1 MDINSFLRRKGKK
14 WLLLDSLLIINMA
27 ILTLIML
34 IFHVYWGDIN
44 LIVSDYVNFDIN
56 LVFIIF
62 VVLLLPLMYG
72 AAILHV
78 HLRNIK
84 KNNAITPCILNK
96 VVPIALML
104 IYSIL
109 FVLLLYYLEQYS
121 RLIPQVIEFYSIFI
135 IIPLSFLL
143 ILGLFPL
150 IKSIPLWKNHLSHRM
165 LKIEMK
171 SKIILGLIITGY
183 LFALAVSLL
192 FIPSN
197 VIYGDLH
204 PKPNLIAHRGAS
216 HLAPEDTIIAG
227 ELAVEHGAVG
237 WEVDIQISVDGEL
250 FLLHDDTLTRTTNVE
265 DIFPNRKNDRAET
278 FTLSELRQLDAGS
291 WFADKD
297 PYGALAFGRISKE
310 DADIYRGMKIPTFE
324 EVLNFT
330 RNNDFYIDFD
340 TKLPSSSHLYS
351 DVYFETI
358 LNETLE
364 SGINLTKVMIFTSNV
379 EWIDLINQKNA
390 TDILL
395 GMDMNSNP
403 SFEEFERSEYNY
415 TLIKTGDEYSNELY
429 RSFYLHNIPVMVY
442 TIDSIERFSQLW
454 CLGTSFVMT
463 NEVHAFNI
471 LNAPIWYLSIE
482 SYIVLWS
489 IIYIATL
496 SSLLIIKF
504 VFLKKRKKENN
515 TSEEQESKPCS
526 ECFNKKNVLI

>member
-44 LIVSDYVNFDIN
+44 LIVSDYVSFDIN
-56 LVFIIF
+56 LVFMII
-62 VVLLLPLMYG
+62 VIVLLPLIYG
-72 AAILHV
+72 ATILHV

-84 KNNAITPCILNK
+84 KNNEIKPCILNK
-96 VVPIALML
+96 VIPIVLML

-109 FVLLLYYLEQYS
+109 FALLLYYLEQYS

-135 IIPLSFLL
+135 TLPLSLLL
-143 ILGLFPL
+143 ILGLYPL
-150 IKSIPLWKNHLSHRM
+150 LKSIPQWKNHLSNRI
-165 LKIEMK
+165 LNVEIK
-171 SKIILGLIITGY
+171 SKVILGLLITGY
-183 LFALAVSLL
+183 VFVFAAPLL

-197 VIYGDLH
+197 VIYGDLPH
-204 PKPNLIAHRGAS
+204 KPNIIAHRGAS
-216 HLAPEDTIIAG
+216 HLAPENTIIAG

-237 WEVDIQISVDGEL
+237 WEVDIQISVNGEL
-250 FLLHDDTLTRTTNVE
+250 FLLHDETLTRTTNVE
-265 DIFPNRKNDRAET
+265 DIFPNRKNDLAET
-278 FTLSELRQLDAGS
+278 FTLSELRQLDAGG

-297 PYGALAFGRISKE
+297 PYGALAFDHISKE
-310 DADIYRGMKIPTFE
+310 EGDNYRGIKIPTFE

-330 RNNDFYIDFD
+330 RDNDFFIDFD

-351 DVYFETI
+351 GVYFESI

-364 SGINLTKVMIFTSNV
+364 SGINLTKVMIFTSNA

-395 GMDMNSNP
+395 GMDMRSNP
-403 SFEEFERSEYNY
+403 SLEEFEMSEYNY
-415 TLIKTGDEYSNELY
+415 SIIKTGDEYSNELY
-429 RSFYLHNIPVMVY
+429 RSFYSNSIPVMVY

-463 NEVHAFNI
+463 NEVHTFNN
-471 LNAPIWYLSIE
+471 LKSPIWYLKIDI
-482 SYIVLWS
+482 YIVLWS
-489 IIYIATL
+489 IIYIAAL

-504 VFLKKRKKENN
+504 VLLKKRKE
-515 TSEEQESKPCS
+515 
-526 ECFNKKNVLI
+526 

>member
-1 MDINSFLRRKGKK
+1 MVKMDINSFLRRKGKK

-34 IFHVYWGDIN
+34 IFQVYWGDIN
-44 LIVSDYVNFDIN
+44 LIVSDYVGFEIN
-56 LVFIIF
+56 LVFIII
-62 VVLLLPLMYG
+62 VIVLLPLIYG
-72 AAILHV
+72 ATILHV

-84 KNNAITPCILNK
+84 KNNEIKPCILNK
-96 VVPIALML
+96 IFPIVLMF
-104 IYSIL
+104 IYSSL
-109 FVLLLYYLEQYS
+109 FALLLSSLEQYS
-121 RLIPQVIEFYSIFI
+121 RLIPQVIEFYSIFLT
-135 IIPLSFLL
+135 IPLSLLL
-143 ILGLFPL
+143 ILGLYPL
-150 IKSIPLWKNHLSHRM
+150 MKSIPQWKNHLSNRI
-165 LKIEMK
+165 LNEEIK
-171 SKIILGLIITGY
+171 SKVILGLLLTGY
-183 LFALAVSLL
+183 FFAFASPLL

-197 VIYGDLH
+197 VIFGGLP
-204 PKPNLIAHRGAS
+204 PKPNIIAHRGAS
-216 HLAPEDTIIAG
+216 HLAPENTIVAG

-237 WEVDIQISVDGEL
+237 WEVDIRISVDGEL

-310 DADIYRGMKIPTFE
+310 DGDNYRGIQIPMFE
-324 EVLNFT
+324 EILNFT
-330 RNNDFYIDFD
+330 RDNDFLIDLD

-364 SGINLTKVMIFTSNV
+364 SGINLTKVMIFTSNA
-379 EWIDLINQKNA
+379 EWIDLIKQKNA

-395 GMDMNSNP
+395 GMDMRSNP
-403 SFEEFERSEYNY
+403 SLEEFKMSEYNY
-415 TLIKTGDEYSNELY
+415 TIIKTGDEYSNELY
-429 RSFYLHNIPVMVY
+429 RSFYLNNIPVMVY

-463 NEVHAFNI
+463 NEVHTFND
-471 LNAPIWYLSIE
+471 LKNPIWYLNIE
-482 SYIVLWS
+482 IYIVLWS

-496 SSLLIIKF
+496 SSLLIVKF
-504 VFLKKRKKENN
+504 VLLKKRKE
-515 TSEEQESKPCS
+515 
-526 ECFNKKNVLI
+526 

>member
-14 WLLLDSLLIINMA
+14 WLVLDIALITNMSV
-27 ILTLIML
+27 LMLIML
-34 IFHVYWGDIN
+34 IFHIYWGDIN
-44 LIVSDYVNFDIN
+44 LIVSDYVGFDIN
-56 LVFIIF
+56 LVLIIF
-62 VVLLLPLMYG
+62 VILLIPLIYG
-72 AAILHV
+72 AVILHV

-84 KNNAITPCILNK
+84 KNNVITPCILNK
-96 VVPIALML
+96 VVPIVLML

-109 FVLLLYYLEQYS
+109 FALLLYYLEQYS

-135 IIPLSFLL
+135 TIPLSLL
-143 ILGLFPL
+143 FIWGLYPL
-150 IKSIPLWKNHLSHRM
+150 IKSIPRWKNLLSDRM
-165 LKIEMK
+165 LKIEIK
-171 SKIILGLIITGY
+171 SKVILGLIITGY
-183 LFALAVSLL
+183 LFALAVPLL

-197 VIYGDLH
+197 VIYSALP

-216 HLAPEDTIIAG
+216 HLAPEDTIMAG
-227 ELAVEHGAVG
+227 ELAVEYGAVG
-237 WEVDIQISVDGEL
+237 WEVDIRISLDGEL
-250 FLLHDDTLTRTTNVE
+250 FLLHDDTLSRTTNVE
-265 DIFPNRKNDRAET
+265 DIFLNRRNDRAET

-291 WFADKD
+291 WFVDKD

-310 DADIYRGMKIPTFE
+310 DGDNYRGIQIPTFE
-324 EVLNFT
+324 EALNFT
-330 RNNDFYIDFD
+330 RENDFFIDFD

-351 DVYFETI
+351 DLYFETI

-364 SGINLTKVMIFTSNV
+364 SGINLTKVMIFTSNA

-395 GMDMNSNP
+395 GMDMSSNP
-403 SFEEFERSEYNY
+403 SLEEFEISEYNY

-429 RSFYLHNIPVMVY
+429 RSFYLNNIPVIVY

-463 NEVHAFNI
+463 NEIHSFND

-504 VFLKKRKKENN
+504 VFLKKRKE
-515 TSEEQESKPCS
+515 
-526 ECFNKKNVLI
+526 